1 MDNAIED
8 SDRIINSLIDY
19 SSQLYL
25 QPEQCT
31 PKSLIQHALSNIQV
45 PERLNIINNTSDRIK
60 MFLDVQRMEKVFS
73 SIIKNAIDASP
84 EKSSIEIKSMLKQ
97 PNIDISFTDSGVGI
111 PENVLQK
118 IFAPLVTTKAKGMG
132 MSLAI
137 LQANC

>member
-60 MFLDVQRMEKVFS
+60 MFLDVQRMEKVFA